1 MDVINKKFTADLA
14 SASMQHKER
23 DYSLIYLTFLKNE
36 KNKQKHYLNL
46 RNMIKAFNLTMLDAA
61 TYMSC
66 HWYLFQTVGVNC
78 HFSV

>member
-46 RNMIKAFNLTMLDAA
+46 SNMIKAINLTILDAVA
-61 TYMSC
+61 RMPWHS
-66 HWYLFQTVGVNC
+66 HFQHNEQ
-78 HFSV
+78 